1 MPHTEAGAT
10 VPSKEERRESQRA
23 ILIVQVGCKT
33 SGDWGLGH
41 TQDISDSGLLLV
53 TPETFE
59 PRTEITVRFNLPPDP
74 PSFFV
79 ETPGAVARVQSGQSM
94 GIQFLQVTERQR
106 DAIAKYVR
114 RVLERGV

>member
-1 MPHTEAGAT
+1 MP
-10 VPSKEERRESQRA
+10 PNEERRGSQRA
-23 ILIVQVGCKT
+23 TLIVQVECKT
-33 SGDWGLGH
+33 GGDWGLGH
-41 TQDISDSGLLLV
+41 TQDISDGGLLLV

-79 ETPGAVARVQSGQSM
+79 ETPGVVARVQPGQFI

-114 RVLERGV
+114 QVLERGV